1 MEPTSIKDNDLMD
14 DLPLVPDLKWLER
27 DQNPYTVR
35 CLDVRSFTTTMISTA
50 VDQKQAQ
57 KFKELRTSMGKH
69 LGGKLPDDMSHV
81 DCQLVYP
88 HQGATRDGPL
98 FLAKEME
105 DKWDVFLF
113 DGALFFTRSWSG
125 VLVYRAEIT
134 FMDTQAIISSIDS
147 LPIGV
152 QGGAWL
158 AICAVDFLVKSLLYR
173 REAPHTIPPSVPDDD
188 MGIAAYSFREYGRWA
203 SYATFEDTTRI
214 NVNRCPL
221 RG

>member
-125 VLVYRAEIT
+125 VLV
-134 FMDTQAIISSIDS
+134 
-147 LPIGV
+147 
-152 QGGAWL
+152 
-158 AICAVDFLVKSLLYR
+158 
-173 REAPHTIPPSVPDDD
+173 
-188 MGIAAYSFREYGRWA
+188 
-203 SYATFEDTTRI
+203 
-214 NVNRCPL
+214 
-221 RG
+221 